1 MPGFQVY
8 SLVRELDP
16 IYVATK
22 SSHAATK
29 DSVCHKEH

>member
-1 MPGFQVY
+1 MLGSQVY

-22 SSHAATK
+22 SPHAATK
-29 DSVCHKEH
+29 DSVCHKKD